1 MAQIAEMRAET
12 RPNTGKGA
20 ARATRREGRV
30 PAVIYGDGK
39 SPVSISLDYTALF
52 KQVNTGNFLST
63 IYMLE
68 VDGDSTRVIPRDV
81 QFDVVRDFPM
91 HVDFLRVGKGTVL
104 TVEISVN
111 FINEEDCPGIAQ
123 GGVINVVRHE
133 IELNCKASA
142 IPEVLEVDLTGL
154 EIGDAFHASDLT
166 LPDGTELTI
175 SDRDFTI
182 ATIAVPSTGE
192 TVIDEEEDEDEEGM
206 EDELESGEET
216 DENE

>member
-1 MAQIAEMRAET
+1 MAQIAQMRAQI

-39 SPVSISLDYTALF
+39 SPTSISLAYNELL

-68 VDGDSTRVIPRDV
+68 VEGKESRVIPRDI

-91 HVDFLRVGKGTVL
+91 HVDFLRVGKGTIL
-104 TVEISVN
+104 TVEISVR
-111 FINEEDCPGIAQ
+111 FINEENCPGITK

-133 IELNCKASA
+133 IELNCRASN
-142 IPEVLEVDLTGL
+142 IPEALDVDLSGL
-154 EIGDAFHASDLT
+154 DIGDAFHASDLT
-166 LPDGTELTI
+166 LPEGTSLTI
-175 SDRDFTI
+175 EDRDFTI
-182 ATIAVPSTGE
+182 ATIAIPSTGE
-192 TVIDEEEDEDEEGM
+192 TKVDEEEGEDEDEIETEEG
-206 EDELESGEET
+206 ESETEE
-216 DENE
+216 